1 MRATRFNGQTI
12 DYAAVVTVLLDNGDV
27 RRVLRMRDA
36 IDALEGAFRDYA
48 GGRAVNRPR
57 SHTYT
62 ERGSGRHYLL
72 KTMDGSLPAAG
83 IHALRLTSDLTEE
96 RDGKRTKIP
105 AAPGGRYVGLVLL
118 FDLDTLA
125 PTAIVQDGY
134 LQRVRVGATSAIA
147 ARRLARRGARVV
159 GLLGAGWQAGAQVEG
174 LREVFGVEEL
184 RVYAPTREKL
194 EAFAAAHD
202 GIAVGS
208 AREAVEGAD
217 IVVLATNAQQPAL
230 DGKWLSPGQ
239 HVNSVQRHELDDA
252 TVARAD
258 VVVVRSR
265 EDPTFHYAPEH
276 APRAA
281 SMRPLAGAVE
291 LGDVVA
297 GRAGRTRDDQIT
309 LFTGG
314 GGLGIQFAAV
324 ADVVVRAARAA
335 GIGRELPTEW
345 FTEEE
350 KP

>member
-1 MRATRFNGQTI
+1 MTL
-12 DYAAVVTVLLDNGDV
+12 LLDNGDV

-36 IDALEGAFRDYA
+36 IDSLEAAFLDYA
-48 GGRAVNRPR
+48 DGRAVNRPR

-62 ERGSGRHYLL
+62 ERGPGRHYLF

-96 RDGKRTKIP
+96 RDGKRVKVP

-118 FDLDTLA
+118 FDLYTLA

-147 ARRLARRGARVV
+147 AKRLARPGARVI
-159 GLLGAGWQAGAQVEG
+159 GMLGAGWQAGAQVEG
-174 LREVFGVEEL
+174 LREVFDVAEV
-184 RVYAPTREKL
+184 RVFAPTRDKL
-194 EAFAAAHD
+194 EAFATAHD
-202 GIAVGS
+202 ATAVDS

-217 IVVLATNAQQPAL
+217 VVVLATNAQQPVL
-230 DGKWLSPGQ
+230 DGQWLSPGQ
-239 HVNSVQRHELDDA
+239 HVNSVQLHELDDA

-265 EDPTFHYAPEH
+265 EEPTFHYAPDH

-281 SMRPLAGAVE
+281 RHRSLTDAVE
-291 LGDVVA
+291 LGEVLA

-324 ADVVVRAARAA
+324 ADTVVRAAHAA